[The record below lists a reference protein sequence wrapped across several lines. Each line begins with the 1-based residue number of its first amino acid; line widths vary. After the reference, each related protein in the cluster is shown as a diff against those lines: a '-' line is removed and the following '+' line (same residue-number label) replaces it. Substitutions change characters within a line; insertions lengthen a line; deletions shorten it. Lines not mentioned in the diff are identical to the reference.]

1 MDDKKAKL
9 PHTLYVE
16 ERKKLILSGITD
28 IGNFD
33 DENISVYCS
42 YGEIL
47 IKGEN
52 LKVIELDVETGQF
65 CAEGKIVSLRY
76 SDKAARKGGFLAGL
90 MK

>member
-1 MDDKKAKL
+1 MDEKAVKL

-16 ERKKLILSGITD
+16 ERKKLMLSGITD

-33 DENISVYCS
+33 DENINVYCAC
-42 YGEIL
+42 GEIS

-65 CAEGKIVSLRY
+65 SAEGKIISLKY
-76 SDKAARKGGFLAGL
+76 SDKCAKKADYWQDS
-90 MK
+90 